1 MPVLQGIKVLDFG
14 RYIAGPFCAAL
25 LADYG
30 ADVIRI
36 ERIGGGEDRF
46 VMPVT
51 PSGEG
56 GYFLH
61 VNRNKRSITLDL
73 DSARGR
79 EVVRRLI
86 RTADV
91 VIANMPPRTTKSL
104 GLDYASLCGLKPDII
119 LTASTAF
126 GSHPAVR
133 DRVGFD
139 GVAQCVSGAVH
150 LSGLPDH
157 PMKIMVPYVDYATA
171 LACAFGT
178 IMALYE
184 RKTSGQGQEVG
195 ASLLHTALN
204 ISAGSLIEEAA
215 LKIGRKATVNRSPQY
230 APSDIYRCKDGWIMA
245 QVIGPAMFKRW
256 TVMVVRPEL
265 FEDPRFADDIKRGEH
280 GEVISGIMRDW
291 CAQYSRSEC
300 LQRLERARIPGAP
313 VNSPREALQDQAIEA
328 SQAFQWMTYPGTAAP
343 IPITAPPASLLRTPP
358 SIRDRAPT
366 VGEHTGEV
374 LAQAGYSAADIAELR
389 ASGVV

>member
-1 MPVLQGIKVLDFG
+1 
-14 RYIAGPFCAAL
+14 
-25 LADYG
+25 
-30 ADVIRI
+30 
-36 ERIGGGEDRF
+36 
-46 VMPVT
+46 
-51 PSGEG
+51 
-56 GYFLH
+56 
-61 VNRNKRSITLDL
+61 
-73 DSARGR
+73 
-79 EVVRRLI
+79 
-86 RTADV
+86 
-91 VIANMPPRTTKSL
+91 
-104 GLDYASLCGLKPDII
+104 
-119 LTASTAF
+119 
-126 GSHPAVR
+126 
-133 DRVGFD
+133 
-139 GVAQCVSGAVH
+139 
-150 LSGLPDH
+150 
-157 PMKIMVPYVDYATA
+157 MKIMVPYVDYATA

-256 TVMVVRPEL
+256 TAMVARPEL

-291 CAQYSRSEC
+291 CGQYTRSEC
-300 LQRLERARIPGAP
+300 LQRLEQARIPGAP
-313 VNSPREALQDQAIEA
+313 VNSPRETLQDQAIEA

-343 IPITAPPASLLRTPP
+343 IPITAPPAALLRTPP

-366 VGEHTGEV
+366 IGEHTREV

-389 ASGVV
+389 AHGVV